1 MKRNRKAQATLIL
14 LLAITS
20 MGFAC
25 TADQEQKTA
34 QYTKDFFVAL
44 NGFITSEFD
53 ARDAGFIA
61 PDQHRVIRDKVN
73 QINEAALTAER
84 ALAAGT
90 SATGSIDTIT
100 AVLTSLEQNDI
111 PGITDE
117 GVRNT
122 LRVALASLRNALNIW
137 KANNL

>member
-1 MKRNRKAQATLIL
+1 MKRNTKAVLVL
-14 LLAITS
+14 LLAIAS

-53 ARDAGFIA
+53 ARDAGFIN
-61 PDQHRVIRDKVN
+61 PDQHRVIRDKID

-84 ALAAGT
+84 ALAAGS
-90 SATGSIDTIT
+90 SATGHIDTIT
-100 AVLTSLEQNDI
+100 AVLGSLEQNDI
-111 PGITDE
+111 PGITNE
-117 GVRNT
+117 SARNT
-122 LRVALASLRNALNIW
+122 LKVALASLRNALNIW